1 MRTTVNID
9 ENLLATARTEAKRR
23 GYGVSELL
31 EDALRRELAH
41 RAPSRGPAVPV
52 FQGGSGPAP
61 GVDLRSNRALAE
73 YLDET

>member
-31 EDALRRELAH
+31 EDALRRELAD
-41 RAPSRGPAVPV
+41 RAPSRGPDVPV
-52 FQGGSGPAP
+52 FQGGSGPTP
-61 GVDLRSNRALAE
+61 GIDLRSNRALAE